1 MNVRTELRRAPTWWV
16 LAAVVVALVVLTA
29 KGAGLVILATV
40 MLVERLVAVVLVVL
54 TWVDGHPA
62 IVPDRRGRHP
72 GRGAWLHPALRCLD
86 RVVVRAEEASDLS
99 LIDRR

>member
-1 MNVRTELRRAPTWWV
+1 VNVRTELRQAPTWWV

-54 TWVDGHPA
+54 TWVDERA
-62 IVPDRRGRHP
+62 SGRAGLP
-72 GRGAWLHPALRCLD
+72 PLATAAGELGRPR
-86 RVVVRAEEASDLS
+86 
-99 LIDRR
+99 